1 MSSRAKPMAA
11 SRKKMEE
18 RVFASSA
25 LSSLLPIE
33 LRLETQRGEDA
44 VPRAFRSGSVDIE
57 KRREKEREKR
67 ERKARCSQRGECA
80 LLADFSLRLDH
91 SMNFAP
97 LLSSSSSFLPSTP
110 LYPPSRRHKQHHQP
124 RKMASVTAYIEEKD
138 LAAKVRIV
146 KERAKEGESR
156 Q

>member
-57 KRREKEREKR
+57 KRREKERERSEKGR
-67 ERKARCSQRGECA
+67 RDVLNGGSV
-80 LLADFSLRLDH
+80 
-91 SMNFAP
+91 
-97 LLSSSSSFLPSTP
+97 LSSPISLFALIT
-110 LYPPSRRHKQHHQP
+110 R
-124 RKMASVTAYIEEKD
+124 
-138 LAAKVRIV
+138 
-146 KERAKEGESR
+146 
-156 Q
+156 